1 MAAKGLEEKND
12 LARSLEA
19 LLDRIDD
26 EEWRQGR
33 DRAVDERRG

>member
-1 MAAKGLEEKND
+1 V
-12 LARSLEA
+12 

-33 DRAVDERRG
+33 DRVIDERRGR